1 MPLIHNAM
9 KAAGEQLFIVAF
21 LWSPQSWMKTN
32 GEMNNSGKL
41 LTEYAAFWTDYYS
54 KYIVAMEEER
64 RFDLVRM
71 WFEVLSMFFL

>member
-1 MPLIHNAM
+1 MGWDLEAIS
-9 KAAGEQLFIVAF
+9 LVVASP
-21 LWSPQSWMKTN
+21 WSPPTWFKTN
-32 GEMNNSGKL
+32 GEMNNGGKF

-54 KYIVAMEEER
+54 KYIAAMEEER